1 MLSVRARRSAA
12 LLARQTALTR
22 AGSIGGVLNGMT
34 GGGLA
39 GGLAG
44 MSSPVLSGA
53 MGMGSGVRYQHAGM
67 TQNVASRMSLTAHG
81 TFGVT
86 IVPQQQV
93 AIVERFGRFHRKLE
107 PGLNWIIPVVDK
119 VTYIHSLKEEAIS
132 IPNQVAITR
141 DNVSINLDAVL
152 FARVEDAVKASYGV
166 ENPARAI
173 TLLAQTT
180 MRSELGKLTLDK
192 TFEERESLNAR
203 IVSSIN
209 AAAGVWGIT
218 CLRYEIRDISPP
230 PNVRKAMELQAE
242 AERRKRAQI
251 LDSEGEQQAAVN
263 LAEGHKR
270 STILSSEAQQQEVIN
285 RASGDADAIRL
296 RAEATATAVSTVA
309 ASVATSAGK
318 DAVALRVAEQ
328 YVSAFG
334 AIAKAGNTLV
344 LPANAGDVGGM
355 VAQALTIFKSIS
367 SAGGGGGKDLDSSE
381 GGTTRSGH
389 GGAGSPRSALMD
401 GELPPLG
408 LGNDLGVDRM
418 GGFAEGQE
426 EERRP

>member
-1 MLSVRARRSAA
+1 M
-12 LLARQTALTR
+12 
-22 AGSIGGVLNGMT
+22 
-34 GGGLA
+34 
-39 GGLAG
+39 
-44 MSSPVLSGA
+44 
-53 MGMGSGVRYQHAGM
+53 
-67 TQNVASRMSLTAHG
+67 
-81 TFGVT
+81 T

-107 PGLNWIIPVVDK
+107 PGLNLIIPVVDK

-270 STILSSEAQQQEVIN
+270 STILASEAQQQEVIN

-296 RAEATATAVSTVA
+296 RAEATAAAVSTVA

-334 AIAKAGNTLV
+334 SIAKAGNTLV

-355 VAQALTIFKSIS
+355 VAQALTIFKSVS
-367 SAGGGGGKDLDSSE
+367 SAGGGGGKAL
-381 GGTTRSGH
+381 GSGDA
-389 GGAGSPRSALMD
+389 GAGGGGGSSHHSHGEGSSRDALME

-408 LGNDLGVDRM
+408 LGSDVDRM
-418 GGFAEGQE
+418 GGFAERQDG
-426 EERRP
+426 ERRP